1 MNKTSQILSS
11 FGCCM
16 YSKTMRVGLMA
27 ATVASF
33 LAFPAESHAIFH
45 WLRRCLC
52 NDTTPTFGAAPLASA
67 APAAVDPCAPPQ
79 VTQTVNYVP
88 QTCYRTQYVNVPV
101 TTYRPVAGRDPC
113 TGCPVTTLRPST
125 TVVRQ
130 AQLVPYTTYRRVL
143 TNTCGAPAA
152 TASYTSMFRGIASY
166 PATRGCSS
174 CGGSSPTYAP
184 AATPTY
190 NGATPTYAPAAAT
203 PTYNGAMSGA
213 TGSSSSG
220 YSPSSSYGSSS
231 SYSPSNGYGSSNSYG
246 SSSSYG
252 ASSGYGASS
261 SQTGTPILAPS
272 GTPTYQQQKPIP
284 DTQADR
290 PEDQAPQTESGS
302 NSNGSG
308 STDAGTT
315 SGTGAILSPRL
326 FQPNDRTTQYPILR
340 ARLHRPVSYQEP
352 LTEPA
357 APAAP
362 AAEDDGWRPSTR

>member
-1 MNKTSQILSS
+1 
-11 FGCCM
+11 
-16 YSKTMRVGLMA
+16 MRVGLMA

-33 LAFPAESHAIFH
+33 FAFPAESHAIFH

-101 TTYRPVAGRDPC
+101 TTYRPVASRDPC

-174 CGGSSPTYAP
+174 CGASSLTYAPATAAPTYSGATPTYAP
-184 AATPTY
+184 AAATPTY

-203 PTYNGAMSGA
+203 PTYNGGA

-220 YSPSSSYGSSS
+220 YSPSSSYG
-231 SYSPSNGYGSSNSYG
+231 
-246 SSSSYG
+246 
-252 ASSGYGASS
+252 ASSGYGESS
-261 SQTGTPILAPS
+261 NQTGTPTLAPS

-290 PEDQAPQTESGS
+290 PENRAPEKESGP
-302 NSNGSG
+302 NLNGSG
-308 STDAGTT
+308 SNDAGSNDSGTT

-340 ARLHRPVSYQEP
+340 ARLHRPVSYHEP

-362 AAEDDGWRPSTR
+362 AADDDGWRPSTR

>member
-1 MNKTSQILSS
+1 
-11 FGCCM
+11 
-16 YSKTMRVGLMA
+16 MRVGLMA
-27 ATVASF
+27 ATMASF

-45 WLRRCLC
+45 WLRGCLC
-52 NDTTPTFGAAPLASA
+52 NDTTPTYGAAPLASA

-101 TTYRPVAGRDPC
+101 TTYRPVASRDPC

-152 TASYTSMFRGIASY
+152 TASYTSMFRGVASY

-174 CGGSSPTYAP
+174 CGATPTYAP
-184 AATPTY
+184 AVSTPMY
-190 NGATPTYAPAAAT
+190 SGATPTYAPAATT
-203 PTYNGAMSGA
+203 PTYNGAMSGT
-213 TGSSSSG
+213 TGNSSSG
-220 YSPSSSYGSSS
+220 YSP
-231 SYSPSNGYGSSNSYG
+231 
-246 SSSSYG
+246 SSSYG

-261 SQTGTPILAPS
+261 SQTGTPTLAPS
-272 GTPTYQQQKPIP
+272 GTQTYQQQKPIP

-290 PEDQAPQTESGS
+290 PENRQPEKESGPS
-302 NSNGSG
+302 LNGSG
-308 STDAGTT
+308 SNDAGSNDSGTT

-340 ARLHRPVSYQEP
+340 ARLHRPVSYHEP